1 MHDGAFGI
9 AIVVV
14 HTGCNF
20 LGLIS
25 LSLPCDVRMFMQLM
39 RAPQNM
45 IDDGPL
51 VTLVK
56 QRELDARPELTAASQ
71 ALESTLTMLCSFLS
85 LEDLC
90 SFLRSD
96 AFADLARQ
104 SSPWV
109 VFELGLYLDHT
120 KTLQLIPEAGW
131 ITLADD
137 AMTGAIDGHVWQGE
151 PDNAMLEVLSRWVS
165 MVA

>member
-1 MHDGAFGI
+1 MQ
-9 AIVVV
+9 
-14 HTGCNF
+14 
-20 LGLIS
+20 
-25 LSLPCDVRMFMQLM
+25 RMFLPTAMVEGL
-39 RAPQNM
+39 PV
-45 IDDGPL
+45 I
-51 VTLVK
+51 TLVK
-56 QRELDARPELTAASQ
+56 QREIAQRPELAAASQ

-96 AFADLARQ
+96 AFAGLARQ

-131 ITLADD
+131 LTLADD
-137 AMTGAIDGHVWQGE
+137 AMTGAIDGHVWHGE

>member
-1 MHDGAFGI
+1 MQ
-9 AIVVV
+9 
-14 HTGCNF
+14 
-20 LGLIS
+20 
-25 LSLPCDVRMFMQLM
+25 RMFLPIAMVEGL
-39 RAPQNM
+39 PV
-45 IDDGPL
+45 I
-51 VTLVK
+51 TLVK
-56 QRELDARPELTAASQ
+56 QREIAQRPELGADGR
-71 ALESTLTMLCSFLS
+71 ALEATLSMLCSFLS

-96 AFADLARQ
+96 AFTDLARQ

-120 KTLQLIPEAGW
+120 KTLQLIPEADRL
-131 ITLADD
+131 TLADD

-151 PDNAMLEVLSRWVS
+151 PDNAMLEVLGRWVS